1 MTFSDWFLFN
11 LSKIQAFISP
21 STSSRTLFSWKG
33 KCSFYYS
40 IWDTLL
46 WYYRGWNLKYLKNK
60 MMACPWVGFDLL
72 IFRGSLPEKCICTV
86 YCQLRPTWRGGV
98 SPRADTGCH
107 CPRGG
112 SAEADSHWPGWCAEP
127 PGTWGHH
134 KADIRTLTLFIIY
147 RRKAIP
153 SPSLTPPVQRSLSEL
168 SLAWTSVSEV
178 TWGERDIIRW
188 PGADS
193 PAPLGSA
200 PSASLAAAGWSGG
213 QAAAWHVMWE
223 WGQ

>member
-1 MTFSDWFLFN
+1 
-11 LSKIQAFISP
+11 
-21 STSSRTLFSWKG
+21 
-33 KCSFYYS
+33 
-40 IWDTLL
+40 
-46 WYYRGWNLKYLKNK
+46 
-60 MMACPWVGFDLL
+60 MMACPWVDFDLL

-86 YCQLRPTWRGGV
+86 YTAVHCLLRLTWRGGV
-98 SPRADTGCH
+98 SPRAGTGCH

-134 KADIRTLTLFIIY
+134 NMLTSGHCLMIIY

-178 TWGERDIIRW
+178 TWGERDIIR
-188 PGADS
+188 
-193 PAPLGSA
+193 
-200 PSASLAAAGWSGG
+200 
-213 QAAAWHVMWE
+213 
-223 WGQ
+223 